1 MGIFDG
7 FMNFVPKDTSDL
19 KAESRPQIMGDSF
32 TYTNSY
38 YLPNYSRNHAMS
50 IPAIARCRNLIAGT
64 IADTPLHYY
73 KKRTGEEIGS
83 PLWLDQPSTS
93 QPLNVTLA
101 WTVDS
106 LIFYGIAYWE
116 VTSTYAEDGR
126 PASFE
131 WVANTRVTF
140 DTDFNDQFISTYYVD
155 GKPRPQNGVGSLI
168 TFQSFNEGFLNYGG
182 RLIQTA
188 LDVHE
193 AARIAAATPMPSGYI
208 KNSGADLPPA
218 EVQGLLSAWK
228 QARKNRST
236 AYLTSTL
243 DFQTT
248 SFSPKEMGYTE
259 QIQNLSTE
267 IARAMNVPAYL
278 VSAEQNSSMTYAN
291 VLDEKKNFY
300 TFSLA
305 PYYTAIEKRLSMND
319 LTTAG
324 NEVRFAVDDTLLRS
338 DPLERISVIEKM
350 LSLGLITL
358 EQAMSM
364 EDLTPNGNTGA

>member
-1 MGIFDG
+1 MGILDG
-7 FMNFVPKDTSDL
+7 FVPFYKKEPKKLEAQYAPQLMGENFNSLYNFVLPTFTRKD
-19 KAESRPQIMGDSF
+19 
-32 TYTNSY
+32 
-38 YLPNYSRNHAMS
+38 AMS
-50 IPAIARCRNLIAGT
+50 IPAVARCRNLIAGT

-73 KKRTGEEIGS
+73 KKSTGEEVGS
-83 PLWLDQPSTS
+83 PLWLDQPSLH
-93 QPLNVTLA
+93 QPINVTLA

-106 LIFYGIAYWE
+106 LIFYGVAYWE
-116 VTSTYAEDGR
+116 VTSVYAEDGR
-126 PASFE
+126 PASYE
-131 WVANTRVTF
+131 WIPNTEVTF
-140 DTDFNDQFISTYYVD
+140 DTDLYSNYVKTYYVN
-155 GKPRPQNGVGSLI
+155 GKARPMDGVGSLV

-182 RLIQTA
+182 RLLQTA

-193 AARIAAATPMPSGYI
+193 AARVAAATPMPSGYI

-218 EVQGLLSAWK
+218 EVQGLLAAWK

-248 SFSPKEMGYTE
+248 SFSPKEMGYNE

-278 VSAEQNSSMTYAN
+278 LSAEQNSSMTYAN

-300 TFSLA
+300 TMSLA

-319 LTTAG
+319 LSTSG
-324 NEVRFAVDDTLLRS
+324 YECRFAVDDSLLRA
-338 DPLERISVIEKM
+338 DALERITVIEKM
-350 LSLGLITL
+350 INLGLITV
-358 EQAMSM
+358 EQAMEM